1 MTKIP
6 INETKIK
13 NPAAAAGPGSAPE
26 GLLPRREGL
35 WPGGSCGA
43 LKFKTYFHVVI
54 PAPVFPGI
62 NSSRNPGFPAKA
74 GIPLLSVVPCFH
86 RDTPYLIRGWIP
98 TFVGMTDEVN
108 L

>member
-1 MTKIP
+1 VQTFHIFEQ
-6 INETKIK
+6 ISTFLIVNY
-13 NPAAAAGPGSAPE
+13 PAAAAGP
-26 GLLPRREGL
+26 EGL

-74 GIPLLSVVPCFH
+74 GIQLLSVVPCFH
-86 RDTPYLIRGWIP
+86 RDKSGFPLEFTPYLDTGR
-98 TFVGMTDEVN
+98 E
-108 L
+108 

>member
-13 NPAAAAGPGSAPE
+13 NPAAAAGP
-26 GLLPRREGL
+26 EGL

-86 RDTPYLIRGWIP
+86 RDTPYLIRGWVP
-98 TFVGMTDEVN
+98 TFVGTTDEVN